1 MSSAPAMLD
10 APAFPLAAFAP
21 PGLPDL
27 VFDDAALRDGAA
39 SVWVT
44 LKYARKLPATP
55 ETHASLEKAEALF
68 LAELGKLGV
77 TAADLDRRLYELHA
91 AEIRPCGPSGA

>member
-10 APAFPLAAFAP
+10 APVFPVAAFPP
-21 PGLPDL
+21 PGVPDL
-27 VFDDAALRDGAA
+27 VFNDVALRDGAA

-55 ETHASLEKAEALF
+55 ETQASLEKAEALF
-68 LAELGKLGV
+68 LAELGNLGL
-77 TAADLDRRLYELHA
+77 TAADLDSRLDELRESAARRGSPL
-91 AEIRPCGPSGA
+91 GA

>member
-10 APAFPLAAFAP
+10 APAFPRAAFPP

-55 ETHASLEKAEALF
+55 ETQASLEKAEALF

-77 TAADLDRRLYELHA
+77 TAADLDRRLDELHA
-91 AEIRPCGPSGA
+91 AEIRPCGPPGA